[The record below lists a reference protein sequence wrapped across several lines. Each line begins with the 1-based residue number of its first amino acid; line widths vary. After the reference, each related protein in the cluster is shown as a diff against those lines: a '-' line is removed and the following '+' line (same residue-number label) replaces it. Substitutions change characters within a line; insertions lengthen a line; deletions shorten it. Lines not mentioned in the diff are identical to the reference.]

1 MSLSLAQTI
10 LCRFPKNVAVQSS
23 VTAEQFYAKLGF
35 RALRDSYH
43 GDERN
48 TYQKPADTS
57 LGGQGGDD
65 AACASQQTH
74 TI

>member
-1 MSLSLAQTI
+1 LPI
-10 LCRFPKNVAVQSS
+10 PNIAVQSS
-23 VTAEQFYAKLGF
+23 VTAEQFYAKLGLK
-35 RALRDSYH
+35 ALRDGYR

-48 TYQKPADTS
+48 TYQKPADTA
-57 LGGQGGDD
+57 LGAQGGDD